1 MMPFI
6 DDSAT
11 ELLKRM
17 RADTGDD
24 HTKPINVHAH
34 YQVCVGARRT
44 A

>member
-11 ELLKRM
+11 HLLERM
-17 RADTGDD
+17 SADTGTK
-24 HTKPINVHAH
+24 HTNPINVHAH
-34 YQVCVGARRT
+34 YQVCARERT